1 MKVPS
6 HRFSKVLPAS
16 SKISIITL
24 VLVFTGSLF
33 MTVGCGSEGI
43 EEEINPQE
51 RESLEIPLTVS
62 HALKTEQL
70 EINSD
75 HVLLR
80 DRSYT
85 EDEIEPPEHEPR
97 DSTLVALYKLAKAK
111 RALDATKG
119 LKEEIEKNPEN
130 ARAYCYLGKVYR
142 LEEDFDKALSAFDR
156 AIELAPHDSFPYCL
170 RAETNFALERYD
182 KAIAD
187 CNKTLTLNSTYTN
200 ALAIRGESYL
210 FTSRFENAAEDLNK
224 CAELKPDN
232 ASLQVDLGDAYL
244 GMESYDRAIQAY
256 GNAVKKDPENG
267 LYYAR
272 RARAY
277 ILWGKPKEAAEDRRK
292 ATEHGYKYDA
302 DG

>member
-1 MKVPS
+1 MKVPCRHNS
-6 HRFSKVLPAS
+6 KALLAFSKAGVTALLLSGVL
-16 SKISIITL
+16 T
-24 VLVFTGSLF
+24 T
-33 MTVGCGSEGI
+33 GCGSESV
-43 EEEINPQE
+43 EKEIKPEE
-51 RESLEIPLTVS
+51 RESLEIPLEVS
-62 HALKTEQL
+62 HTLKTEQL

-97 DSTLVALYKLAKAK
+97 DSTLVAFYNQARTKHPEEA
-111 RALDATKG
+111 RKG

-142 LEEDFDKALSAFDR
+142 LVEDFDKALSAFDR
-156 AIELAPHDSFPYCL
+156 AIELAPHDSFAYCL

-187 CNKTLTLNSTYTN
+187 CNKTLAMNNTYTN

-210 FTSRFENAAEDLNK
+210 FTSRFESAVEDLGK
-224 CAELKPDN
+224 CAGLKPDN

-244 GMESYDRAIQAY
+244 GMENYEKAIETY
-256 GNAVKKDPENG
+256 GIAVKKDPENG

-277 ILWGKPKEAAEDRRK
+277 KLWGKTKESDKDRSR
-292 ATEHGYKYDA
+292 AIEHGYKYDT

>member
-1 MKVPS
+1 MKAPC
-6 HRFSKVLPAS
+6 SKRILSTSAIAIIILTAGSMVLTTGCNS
-16 SKISIITL
+16 ESI
-24 VLVFTGSLF
+24 
-33 MTVGCGSEGI
+33 EK
-43 EEEINPQE
+43 EIDPEE
-51 RESLEIPLTVS
+51 RESLEIPLKVS
-62 HALKTEQL
+62 HTLKTEQL

-97 DSTLVALYKLAKAK
+97 DNTLVALYKLARAK
-111 RALDATKG
+111 HAKEAREG
-119 LKEEIEKNPEN
+119 LQEEIEKNPKN

-170 RAETNFALERYD
+170 RAETNFALERYE

-187 CNKTLTLNSTYTN
+187 CNKTLSLNSTYTN

-224 CAELKPDN
+224 CAEFKPDN

-244 GMESYDRAIQAY
+244 GMENYDRAIQAY
-256 GNAVKKDPENG
+256 GSAIEKDPENG

-277 ILWGKPKEAAEDRRK
+277 TLSRKPKEAAEDRNR